1 MAAEASPTAA
11 RAFAPSRCS
20 PARPALAA
28 NAVQSCHRSVILARV
43 QSSCADLALAQAG
56 STFGVV
62 TYTYPNVSAKVIP
75 AFVKVVTANV

>member
-20 PARPALAA
+20 PALAA
-28 NAVQSCHRSVILARV
+28 NAVQSCHRSVILARD